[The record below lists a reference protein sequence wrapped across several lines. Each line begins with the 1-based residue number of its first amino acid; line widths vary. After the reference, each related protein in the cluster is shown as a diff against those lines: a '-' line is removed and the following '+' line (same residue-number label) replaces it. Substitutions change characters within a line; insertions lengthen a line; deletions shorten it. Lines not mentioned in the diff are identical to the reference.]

1 MLPVKDMQPKLI
13 PILVSIVM
21 LLSGCTTPV
30 DDNQSEDI
38 PLQMS
43 FVAKTLDRS
52 EDRGAEYNLKENLAE
67 KPVLILWIAAGCSG
81 CHDWTQLIRESTEN
95 GSLNSTAVN
104 IISIHRWAEIESTTQ
119 IMDVFGIEENNSNYS
134 PWPII
139 IPSESDMIVDFT
151 TGLTTDFTIY
161 EGFNNPGTPTVQLIG
176 QDGIKMWQSKS
187 YWANFS
193 MLQEAWDVAE
203 IISEKSATE

>member
-1 MLPVKDMQPKLI
+1 MLLVKDMQPKSI
-13 PILVSIVM
+13 PILVSILM

-30 DDNQSEDI
+30 DVNQSEEI

-43 FVAKTLDRS
+43 FDAKTLDRP
-52 EDRGAEYNLKENLAE
+52 EDGGAEYNLKENLAE

-95 GSLNSTAVN
+95 GSLNTTAVD

-134 PWPII
+134 PWPVI
-139 IPSESDMIVDFT
+139 IPSESDMIIDFT

-203 IISEKSATE
+203 IISEKSTTE

>member
-1 MLPVKDMQPKLI
+1 MLPVKDMQPKSI

-52 EDRGAEYNLKENLAE
+52 EDGGAEYNLKESLAE

-95 GSLNSTAVN
+95 GSLNISSVN
-104 IISIHRWAEIESTTQ
+104 IVSIHRWAEIEST
-119 IMDVFGIEENNSNYS
+119 
-134 PWPII
+134 
-139 IPSESDMIVDFT
+139 
-151 TGLTTDFTIY
+151 
-161 EGFNNPGTPTVQLIG
+161 
-176 QDGIKMWQSKS
+176 SK
-187 YWANFS
+187 
-193 MLQEAWDVAE
+193 
-203 IISEKSATE
+203 

>member
-52 EDRGAEYNLKENLAE
+52 EDRGAEYNLKESLAE

-139 IPSESDMIVDFT
+139 IPSDSDMIIDFT

>member
-139 IPSESDMIVDFT
+139 IPSESDMIIDFT

>member
-52 EDRGAEYNLKENLAE
+52 EDRGAEYNLKESLAE

-95 GSLNSTAVN
+95 GSLNISSVN
-104 IISIHRWAEIESTTQ
+104 IVSIHRWAEIESTSQ

-139 IPSESDMIVDFT
+139 IPSESDMIIDFT

>member
-52 EDRGAEYNLKENLAE
+52 EDRGAEYNLKESLAE